1 MKWIAEMSQERG
13 VFGGATAVVGL
24 IVSFAIASG
33 DWSMVR
39 HLPGWPFHIA
49 AIPGAGLAGLI
60 FFNAFGR
67 AGAAGWIIALLA
79 AGLMT
84 VVGAV
89 LGAQLLTMIAS
100 IIWDGGEIGLG
111 GVLGLIVVFD
121 SASSP
126 LVLAVGLLAMVVL
139 HLLQR
144 KLRGGWLPPRIDL
157 ITSA

>member
-1 MKWIAEMSQERG
+1 
-13 VFGGATAVVGL
+13 
-24 IVSFAIASG
+24 
-33 DWSMVR
+33 MVR

-126 LVLAVGLLAMVVL
+126 LVLAVWLL
-139 HLLQR
+139 
-144 KLRGGWLPPRIDL
+144 
-157 ITSA
+157 

>member
-1 MKWIAEMSQERG
+1 
-13 VFGGATAVVGL
+13 
-24 IVSFAIASG
+24 
-33 DWSMVR
+33 
-39 HLPGWPFHIA
+39 
-49 AIPGAGLAGLI
+49 
-60 FFNAFGR
+60 
-67 AGAAGWIIALLA
+67 
-79 AGLMT
+79 MT

-126 LVLAVGLLAMVVL
+126 LVLAVWLLSMVVL

-144 KLRGGWLPPRIDL
+144 KLRKFAEALGRRRSVGV
-157 ITSA
+157 